1 MAESG
6 DGNLGS
12 AFSSRVIAEVTWWSL
27 SHSQREK
34 ITAVSLSQCVLMS
47 ATCLQHVSL
56 HNAAAFVMMLIIQFS
71 FIYIATVTSRCFVL

>member
-6 DGNLGS
+6 DANLGS
-12 AFSSRVIAEVTWWSL
+12 AFSNRVIAEVSWWSL
-27 SHSQREK
+27 NHSQREK

-56 HNAAAFVMMLIIQFS
+56 QQGTGVMTQAFGFGEAV
-71 FIYIATVTSRCFVL
+71 FVSWFCP